1 MTGSAIALEGFRG
14 PGWGDAKSPLKDDLA
29 ADLEDSWWTC
39 GSNESQ
45 LPGGQDV
52 VHRRS
57 ATAEAAVR
65 IRVELR
71 MIEGVE
77 GFKAKLELDALAEVG
92 VLVEAEDEVF
102 KTWSCGNVARRVS
115 KHS

>member
-1 MTGSAIALEGFRG
+1 MVRHSEQGTVADRGGLHWLE
-14 PGWGDAKSPLKDDLA
+14 DELA
-29 ADLEDSWWTC
+29 ADLEDSWWTR
-39 GSNESQ
+39 GTNESQ
-45 LPGGQDV
+45 LPGGQGV

-71 MIEGVE
+71 RIEGVE
-77 GFKAKLELDALAEVG
+77 GFKAKLEPDPLCDVG

-102 KTWSCGNVARRVS
+102 KTWGCGNVARRVS
-115 KHS
+115 KHSGC

>member
-1 MTGSAIALEGFRG
+1 MAATIRENDRVRHALEGSADPVG
-14 PGWGDAKSPLKDDLA
+14 GKSPLEDELA
-29 ADLEDSWWTC
+29 ADLEDSWWTR

-57 ATAEAAVR
+57 ATAKAAVR

-77 GFKAKLELDALAEVG
+77 GFKTKLELDALGKVG

-102 KTWSCGNVARRVS
+102 
-115 KHS
+115 